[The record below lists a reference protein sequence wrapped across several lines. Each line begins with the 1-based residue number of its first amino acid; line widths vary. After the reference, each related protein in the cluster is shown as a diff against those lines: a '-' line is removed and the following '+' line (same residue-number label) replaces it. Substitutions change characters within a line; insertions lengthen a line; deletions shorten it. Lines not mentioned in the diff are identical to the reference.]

1 MRIIEIV
8 LGQGENGIKKNKRH
22 LIQFYLNAFENMN
35 KRNNFVGYN
44 IYYIKN
50 QVQPRQKL

>member
-1 MRIIEIV
+1 MRIIEII
-8 LGQGENGIKKNKRH
+8 LGQGESGRKKNRRY

-44 IYYIKN
+44 IYYKN

>member
-1 MRIIEIV
+1 MRIIERV
-8 LGQGENGIKKNKRH
+8 LGPGENGIKKNKRH